1 MRPGSW
7 TLVGLGGWLVVALL
21 VAVWPP
27 LLPAWVLLGA
37 VGVGILWHDRKG
49 VLALDGLEVERRVPA
64 SLPVGVWTRVQLD
77 LRNHGEAPL
86 RLRVADYPPSE
97 SEVKEIPQQLE
108 LGAGR
113 GARID
118 YGVLPLRRGETQFE
132 STEVWCES
140 RWRLWERKLV
150 VGAPSAV
157 RVLPN
162 FRPAVRYALLSV
174 DQRLDQMGI
183 RVRRR
188 RGEGLEFDQLRDYR
202 AGDSERQIDW
212 KATCRRQRLISR
224 EYQEEKD
231 QRLVLLIDCGRRMR
245 AQDGPINHFD
255 QVLNAALL
263 LTYAAVQKG
272 DAVGLATFGGPTRWV
287 PPLKG
292 RHATSAVLRAVYD
305 LETTDETPDFLT
317 AAVQLSTR
325 LRRRA
330 LVIIVSNLRD
340 EDADDLVPAVR
351 TLARRHLVLLASL
364 KEAALREV
372 LETPPNDLQ
381 EAVLLAAVHD
391 YEGVRRQAHDR
402 IAGRGVLTLDSEPEN
417 LPVALVNK
425 YLEIKRRGVL

>member
-1 MRPGSW
+1 LKPGRR
-7 TLVGLGGWLVVALL
+7 TLVGLGGWVVVALM

-27 LLPAWVLLGA
+27 LLPAWALLGA
-37 VGVGILWHDRKG
+37 VGAGILWHDRKR
-49 VLALDGLEVERRVPA
+49 VLELADLDIERQVPV
-64 SLPVGVWTRVQLD
+64 SLPIGVWTRVQLD
-77 LRNHGEAPL
+77 VHNHGD
-86 RLRVADYPPSE
+86 RSLRVRVSDHPPKE
-97 SEVKEIPQQLE
+97 SEVREIPQRLE

-113 GARID
+113 GARIE
-118 YGVLPLRRGETQFE
+118 YGVLPLRRGDTRFDRA
-132 STEVWCES
+132 EVWCES
-140 RWRLWERKLV
+140 RWGLWERKLLL
-150 VGAPSAV
+150 GSPSTV

-162 FRPAVRYALLSV
+162 FRPVARYALLAV
-174 DQRLDQMGI
+174 DQRLDEMGI

-202 AGDSERQIDW
+202 AGDSARQIDW
-212 KATCRRQRLISR
+212 KATCRRQKLISR

-272 DAVGLATFGGPTRWV
+272 DAVGLATFGGPSRWV

-305 LETTDETPDFLT
+305 LETTDETPDFLN

-372 LETPPNDLQ
+372 VENPPSDLQ
-381 EAVLLAAVHD
+381 EAVLLASVHG
-391 YEGVRRQAHDR
+391 YEQARRAAHDR
-402 IAGRGVLTLDSEPEN
+402 VAGRGVCQGS
-417 LPVALVNK
+417 
-425 YLEIKRRGVL
+425 LEMSPRSAP